1 MAKLN
6 INPFGSKFVIVDE
19 TGAPFG
25 SNFYNTERGARQ
37 AITKA
42 GHTYAEVP
50 KAEKPAKA
58 AKPAKA
64 TKPVERSNLSEDEI
78 LELHK
83 DCLEAA
89 GFVTGMTS
97 AQVKACDWKSA
108 NSLAKKGGFSHY
120 MALSKVAKGIKWS
133 RKSTGEKAEIV
144 QKQELRKSDKEA
156 DKVAIESG
164 ELDSVSA
171 QARNALARVNG
182 FPRYRELCRAAE
194 RGDEKAKAAKAM
206 IDRTVPFAVLS
217 KKETKAA

>member
-6 INPFGSKFVIVDE
+6 INAFGSMFVIVDDTGKPFGSKM
-19 TGAPFG
+19 
-25 SNFYNTERGARQ
+25 YNTERGARQ

-42 GHTYAEVP
+42 GHTYTEVP
-50 KAEKPAKA
+50 KAVKAPKPAKVS
-58 AKPAKA
+58 
-64 TKPVERSNLSEDEI
+64 KPVERSNLTEDEI

-89 GFVTGMTS
+89 GFVSGMTS
-97 AQVKACDWKSA
+97 KQVKACDWAGA

-133 RKSTGEKAEIV
+133 RKSTGEKTEIV
-144 QKQELRKSDKEA
+144 QKQETRKADKES
-156 DKVAIESG
+156 DKVAIETG
-164 ELDSVSA
+164 ELDAVSA

-194 RGDEKAKAAKAM
+194 RGDDKAKAAKAM
-206 IDRTVPFAVLS
+206 IDRSVPFATFA
-217 KKETKAA
+217 KTKAA